1 MNTQPHPNPVITV
14 DHLVKRF
21 GRFTAVA
28 DLSFSVEPGA
38 AVALWGAN
46 GAGKTTVI
54 KCLLGLLGYQGR
66 IVVNGF
72 DARRQGKDARRSLG
86 YVPQEL
92 AFHGDMRT
100 LETARFYARL
110 KDVPLARVDDVLA
123 QVGLAEHAAKPVAA
137 LSGGMKQRLALGLA
151 LLADPPLLVLD
162 EPTSNLDAV
171 ARDQFLQLL
180 RTIKLAG
187 KTILFTSHHLGEV
200 ETLGN
205 HVLVLSQG
213 HLMAEVPAH
222 ALATTTGLTSRI
234 KLFVPEGTLD
244 DALAVLAHAG
254 YIASRNGTGLYVEV
268 TPGHKASPIRSLA
281 EANIVVHDFEVI

>member
-1 MNTQPHPNPVITV
+1 MNTQTNAAVITV

-21 GRFTAVA
+21 GRFAAVN
-28 DLSFSVEPGA
+28 DLSFAVEPGA

-54 KCLLGLLGYQGR
+54 KCMLGLLGYQGR
-66 IVVNGF
+66 IVVNGY
-72 DARRQGKDARRSLG
+72 DARRQGKAARRSLG

-110 KDVPLARVDDVLA
+110 KDVGHARVDEVLT
-123 QVGLAEHAAKPVAA
+123 QVGLAEHTAKPVAA

-151 LLADPPLLVLD
+151 LLADPPLLILD

-200 ETLGN
+200 EVLGD
-205 HVLVLSQG
+205 HVLLLERGQLVV
-213 HLMAEVPAH
+213 EVPAH
-222 ALATTTGLTSRI
+222 ELATRAGLKSRI
-234 KLFVPEGTLD
+234 KLFVAEDDLD
-244 DALAVLAHAG
+244 AAVGVLVHAG
-254 YIASRNGTGLYVEV
+254 YTANRNGTGLYVEV
-268 TPGHKASPIRSLA
+268 EPGQKASPIRSLA
-281 EANIVVHDFEVI
+281 EADIIVRDFEVI

>member
-1 MNTQPHPNPVITV
+1 MNTPPHISPVIRV

-21 GRFTAVA
+21 GRFTAVD
-28 DLSFSVEPGA
+28 DLSFDVEPGA

-54 KCLLGLLGYQGR
+54 KCMLGLLGYQGR

-72 DARRQGKDARRSLG
+72 DARRQGKNARRSLG

-110 KDVPLARVDDVLA
+110 KDVPAARVDDVLA
-123 QVGLAEHAAKPVAA
+123 QVGLAEHTTKPVAA

-180 RTIKLAG
+180 RTIKAAG
-187 KTILFTSHHLGEV
+187 KTVLFTSHHLGEV
-200 ETLGN
+200 EALGD
-205 HVLVLSQG
+205 HVMLLSQG
-213 HLMAEVPAH
+213 HLVAAVPAH
-222 ALATTTGLTSRI
+222 ELATVAGLTSRI
-234 KLFVPEGTLD
+234 KLYVPEAAID
-244 DALAVLAHAG
+244 DALAVLTLAG
-254 YIASRNGTGLYVEV
+254 YTVSRNGTGLYVEV
-268 TPGHKASPIRSLA
+268 APGQKASPIRSLA
-281 EANIVVHDFEVI
+281 QADIVVHDFEVI

>member
-1 MNTQPHPNPVITV
+1 MNTPPHTSQVIGV

-21 GRFTAVA
+21 GRFTAVN
-28 DLSFSVEPGA
+28 DLSFGVEPGA

-54 KCLLGLLGYQGR
+54 KCMLGLLGYQGR
-66 IVVNGF
+66 IMVNGF
-72 DARRQGKDARRSLG
+72 DARRQGKEARRSLG

-110 KDVPLARVDDVLA
+110 KDVSTDRVDEVLA
-123 QVGLAEHAAKPVAA
+123 QVGLAEHTAKPVAA

-162 EPTSNLDAV
+162 EPTSNLDAM

-200 ETLGN
+200 EALSD
-205 HVLVLSQG
+205 HVLILSQG
-213 HLMAEVPAH
+213 NLEAQVPAYE
-222 ALATTTGLTSRI
+222 LAATTGLTSRI
-234 KLFVPEGTLD
+234 KLLVAESSLD
-244 DALAVLAHAG
+244 SALEVLLQAG
-254 YIASRNGTGLYVEV
+254 YTASRNGTGLYVEV
-268 TPGHKASPIRSLA
+268 TPGHKVSPIRSL
-281 EANIVVHDFEVI
+281 EQANIVVHDFEVI